1 MTFEFTPRLRQHIIA
16 AGRHGIIVEIAQSDS
31 SDFEVTEL
39 HIHFVTEKQAA
50 GFVQRRG
57 FHPVRTDCCTVYL
70 PNYRLTYA
78 DSVTFDL
85 RSIGPFHTVRCEG
98 ISL

>member
-1 MTFEFTPRLRQHIIA
+1 MKLEFTPRLREHIRA

-50 GFVQRRG
+50 GFVARKG
-57 FHPVRTDCCTVYL
+57 FHPMSTDCCTVYL

-78 DSVTFDL
+78 DTVTFDL
-85 RSIGPFHTVRCEG
+85 RSLGPIKMVRCEG